1 MTEHRKYRTARD
13 VAREAVRLA
22 LSVEVQLDIDDAQN
36 AVLRVMRAAWVKP
49 VDLGEQ
55 AKESAFF
62 GVIASMIANAQA
74 ERPTLSD
81 HELRRLYK
89 ALLRRSRSDL
99 SADERAKLKGMG
111 INAGTVAIIDPD
123 GGGMDA

>member
-49 VDLGEQ
+49 VDLSER

-74 ERPTLSD
+74 ERPCLTD
-81 HELRRLYK
+81 HEIRRLYK
-89 ALLRRSRSDL
+89 ALLKRSRSDL
-99 SADERAKLKGMG
+99 SADERAKLKRMG
-111 INAGTVAIIDPD
+111 INTGTVAIIDPD
-123 GGGMDA
+123 GGGQGA